1 MVIEVT
7 TSGTKFVRTVMIYL
21 RRQTSYPSIRDKP
34 TIQSKGK
41 KGKPIPSQAW
51 TCPESSTLLRL
62 PDFKAI
68 GK

>member
-7 TSGTKFVRTVMIYL
+7 SDTKFVRMVMIYL
-21 RRQTSYPSIRDKP
+21 RRQPSYPSIRDKS
-34 TIQSKGK
+34 TIQIKGE

-51 TCPESSTLLRL
+51 TCTQSSTRLRL